1 MKRTVVIGI
10 GNRFRGD
17 DAIGLVAAEKLT
29 VLLPNAAIRQSNG
42 EALSLMELW
51 DGTDRAILIDA
62 AENQGSP
69 GRVSRLDAGEEPIS
83 STEFHTSTH
92 AFSLPEAIEMARSLD
107 RLPPEVIV
115 FAIEGKWFGHGEE
128 LSEEGIRGLDE
139 AIGRIEKEVLEP

>member
-1 MKRTVVIGI
+1 LKRTVVIGI

-51 DGTDRAILIDA
+51 DGADRAILIDA
-62 AENQGSP
+62 AENQGSA
-69 GRVSRLDAGEEPIS
+69 GRVSRLDA
-83 STEFHTSTH
+83 TEFHTSTH
-92 AFSLPEAIEMARSLD
+92 AFSVPEAIEMARSLD

-115 FAIEGKWFGHGEE
+115 FAIEGNRFGHGEE
-128 LSEEGIRGLDE
+128 LSEEGVRGLDE
-139 AIGRIEKEVLEP
+139 AIGRIKKEVLEP